1 MTEMEHSF
9 LLCFCYSTGKILKCP
24 EMMIKVLITEESI
37 SELEDRMVEINKEKK
52 NKKK

>member
-37 SELEDRMVEINKEKK
+37 SELEDRMVEINEVE
-52 NKKK
+52 